1 MPFLEVTP
9 SLCIHYLEI
18 NPGGS
23 QTVILIHGLGAI
35 SSSWELQ
42 IPALAE
48 AGFRVPAPDVIEFL
62 MEN

>member
-1 MPFLEVTP
+1 VPFLEVAP

-18 NPGGS
+18 NQGGS
-23 QTVILIHGLGAI
+23 PTVLLLHGLGAN
-35 SSSWELQ
+35 SSSWVLQ

-48 AGFRVPAPDVIEFL
+48 AGFRVQAPDVIEFL